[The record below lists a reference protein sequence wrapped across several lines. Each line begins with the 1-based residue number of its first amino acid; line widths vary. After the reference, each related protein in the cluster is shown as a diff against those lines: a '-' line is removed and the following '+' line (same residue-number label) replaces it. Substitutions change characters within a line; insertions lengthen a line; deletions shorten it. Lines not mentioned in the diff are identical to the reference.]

1 MSIAGLQ
8 QVCSASVPPSVMCQ
22 VCSQVS
28 LHHGAVCR
36 VRRSPYGGH
45 IKHGSLQPWT
55 SSGYR
60 PELRWVIFLASHVWF
75 PGRVDDL
82 NISMH
87 TFPAHQ
93 KSMTWT
99 RYNPWWW
106 FHLLWVLPFQYD
118 IVIVRSRRITIYSI
132 TDISH
137 ENPNNKDASKPM
149 FRQFSMVIPYIP
161 SNELYE
167 LTWRPCHSWG
177 LEA

>member
-36 VRRSPYGGH
+36 VRRFPYGGH
-45 IKHGSLQPWT
+45 IKHGSLQPWK

-60 PELRWVIFLASHVWF
+60 SELCWVIFLASHVWF
-75 PGRVDDL
+75 PRMVDDL

-118 IVIVRSRRITIYSI
+118 IVIVLSRRITVYSI
-132 TDISH
+132 PYPMRIPIIKMLVSPCFVSSPWLSH
-137 ENPNNKDASKPM
+137 IYPPM
-149 FRQFSMVIPYIP
+149 NYM
-161 SNELYE
+161 N
-167 LTWRPCHSWG
+167 
-177 LEA
+177 